1 MSPVA
6 PVHMLAKRASKRSVH
21 YSYCPSGIRRRL
33 LLERLSSGM
42 AFGGSPVAFLL
53 LDRIA
58 VHGKL
63 DQLFQGPE
71 LSHLVDA
78 LNSVRMEVQDA
89 QLRKAE

>member
-1 MSPVA
+1 
-6 PVHMLAKRASKRSVH
+6 
-21 YSYCPSGIRRRL
+21 
-33 LLERLSSGM
+33 M
-42 AFGGSPVAFLL
+42 AFGSSPVAFLL

-71 LSHLVDA
+71 LADLMDA
-78 LNSVRMEVQDA
+78 LNSIRMEVQDA